1 MKTLTSILKE
11 LILIR
16 KELQTI
22 RNLME
27 SSSKIGIDGT
37 EMAKAVQKAIHDT
50 AQATL
55 NSSRKRNY

>member
-1 MKTLTSILKE
+1 MEGVRKMKTLTSILKE

-27 SSSKIGIDGT
+27 SSSKIDIDGT
-37 EMAKAVQKAIHDT
+37 EMAKAVQKAIHGNG
-50 AQATL
+50 ATIQ
-55 NSSRKRNY
+55 